1 MIPTF
6 LLSLSF
12 LCVCIVPFSREQDPA
27 PKVARLYYCLLVQ
40 AQSCC
45 FRKEMAETKRSNS
58 ERQDRDILEPFD
70 DLLPVELSLAIVSV
84 FFDVIECYI

>member
-1 MIPTF
+1 
-6 LLSLSF
+6 
-12 LCVCIVPFSREQDPA
+12 
-27 PKVARLYYCLLVQ
+27 
-40 AQSCC
+40 
-45 FRKEMAETKRSNS
+45 MAETKRSNS